1 MKWKKI
7 IVLLLALL
15 LLFGTGAQAGAESA
29 QTGSAELTETMT
41 DGNYSIHYPASMH
54 GFSAIDYDWTMDV
67 ALDVETEETV
77 ALVIIFTGPEDWGK
91 WLATGRFP
99 NDRGEQETMKRLT
112 VDEPP
117 AEPAVDAETYY
128 ALFQSQDGREM
139 KEVFIVDPE
148 EGSTDYVLVCIY
160 PAGSETHR
168 GTLLSMVETFSYAYA
183 PGQSALS
190 NARGS
195 FRVVNSYEYDGRHTV
210 VKDVVVNRK
219 AQNIF
224 WIFTES
230 PVTKF
235 KIEKLTWNDRTF
247 KVKKAK
253 VLYSRKK
260 METSEVVAVFDWL
273 PEILPT
279 VRFRAVNADGVEE
292 VWYVSTNEEN
302 GSIILLSEE
311 EMTP

>member
-1 MKWKKI
+1 MKRI
-7 IVLLLALL
+7 IGLLLAML
-15 LLFGTGAQAGAESA
+15 LLFGMTAQAGSDSK
-29 QTGSAELTETMT
+29 QNGPAELIETMT
-41 DGNYSIHYPASMH
+41 DGNYSIRYPESMH
-54 GFSAIDYDWTMDV
+54 GFSAVDYDWLMDV
-67 ALDVETEETV
+67 VLDVETEETV
-77 ALVIIFTGPEDWGK
+77 ALAIIFTGPEDWGK

-99 NDRGEQETMKRLT
+99 DDRGNQEDMKRLS

-117 AEPAVDAETYY
+117 AEMDVDADVYY
-128 ALFQSQDGREM
+128 ALFQSPDGERI

-148 EGSTDYVLVCIY
+148 EGTTDYVLVCIY
-160 PAGSETHR
+160 PAGSEAYR
-168 GTLLSMVETFSYAYA
+168 STLLSMVETFSYAYA
-183 PGQSALS
+183 PGTAALS

-195 FRVVNSYEYDGRHTV
+195 FRVVGTYEYDGRHTV
-210 VKDVVVNRK
+210 VKDVLVDRK
-219 AQNIF
+219 AQNIY

-235 KIEKLTWNDRTF
+235 KIEKLTWNDKTF

-253 VLYSRKK
+253 VLYSRKSLN
-260 METSEVVAVFDWL
+260 TSEVVSVFDWL

-311 EMTP
+311 EVAP